1 MYRKRVSTGVI
12 RFAFC
17 REMNR
22 LYEARRKI
30 RRPKIRRPKD
40 PRSETRTG
48 KSADLGSNL
57 GFLGPLTF
65 GFRHLDPV

>member
-22 LYEARRKI
+22 LYEARR
-30 RRPKIRRPKD
+30 KIRRPKD